1 MAAVVQFGNAREAGE
16 QLDPAVKEFLDEV
29 VIPALVKKFLSE
41 PENRLAVVREDV
53 PQCERNSASVEGVR

>member
-1 MAAVVQFGNAREAGE
+1 
-16 QLDPAVKEFLDEV
+16 
-29 VIPALVKKFLSE
+29 VKKFLSE